1 MLERI
6 AAFRREGRQ
15 KEADDLYAE
24 FKKRFPDYRIP
35 EALREQVLPR

>member
-6 AAFRREGRQ
+6 AMLRREGRQ

-24 FKKRFPDYRIP
+24 FRRRFPDYRIP
-35 EALREQVLPR
+35 ESMRELVLPR